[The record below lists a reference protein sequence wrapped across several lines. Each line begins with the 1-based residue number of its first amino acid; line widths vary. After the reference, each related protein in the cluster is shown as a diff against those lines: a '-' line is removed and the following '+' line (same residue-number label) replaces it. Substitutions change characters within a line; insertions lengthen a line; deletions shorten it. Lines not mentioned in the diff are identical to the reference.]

1 MLRTLLQMKMPYY
14 IARQERAPLLRQ
26 REAFLEHLLQ
36 QGTSIAAA
44 RMVAW
49 QLLNVIE
56 LLDLTRLRGV
66 GIDEIQAAGKRW
78 ARRQRANP
86 LAHSYNRSASYFV
99 YVAKKWLG
107 FAGVL
112 KVPSVIRMRYAD
124 ELDDF
129 AKWMAE
135 ECSLAAMTVRGRRN
149 RVLLFLRWL
158 SGRRQSLAQVRI
170 RDLDDY
176 LISQGS
182 RGFSR
187 KTLNSDADALRTFF
201 RYGEQR
207 GWTRPSIA
215 EGIIS
220 PRIYAQ
226 EGLPEGPEWKEV
238 KRMLAGAVK
247 NKASALRARAILLL
261 LAIYGLRC
269 GEVCRLQ
276 LSDFDWRAETF
287 TGSSPLLVNHGW
299 HFASG
304 VIGVRTESGFGDVP
318 RRLWRSGR
326 CCRMPAKSLWI
337 DCKCAVG
344 TGSLWCCGRLRKEV
358 VVPPARVS
366 RVARIAGTSGS
377 WAICRGKAFRLSLN
391 CMCAVS
397 FATTTNA
404 VNIYLRSDSEKRLR
418 VTPGAPLA

>member
-26 REAFLEHLLQ
+26 REAFLEHLLK

-44 RMVAW
+44 RMAAW

-56 LLDLTRLRGV
+56 LLDLTRLRTV

-86 LAHSYNRSASYFV
+86 LAHSYNCSASYFV
-99 YVAKKWLG
+99 YVAKKWLR

-112 KVPSVIRMRYAD
+112 KVPAVIRMRYAD

-176 LISQGS
+176 LISQGT

-238 KRMLAGAVK
+238 KRMLAGAVR

-287 TGSSPLLVNHGW
+287 TVNHSKRGGMQ
-299 HFASG
+299 SYPLQRE
-304 VIGVRTESGFGDVP
+304 VGD
-318 RRLWRSGR
+318 
-326 CCRMPAKSLWI
+326 
-337 DCKCAVG
+337 
-344 TGSLWCCGRLRKEV
+344 
-358 VVPPARVS
+358 
-366 RVARIAGTSGS
+366 
-377 WAICRGKAFRLSLN
+377 AILN
-391 CMCAVS
+391 
-397 FATTTNA
+397 
-404 VNIYLRSDSEKRLR
+404 YLRRARPQSCCPNLFLTLNPPYRAIGGSALWKITNRSMRMAGVQCRHRGPHSLR
-418 VTPGAPLA
+418 HACATHLLEQGASMKEIGDLLGHRDYRSTSIYAKVHLRQLRQVADFDLGGLL